1 MSTLANPAFAMKVL
15 KGGIEKIVEQKLTE
29 CGLNH
34 VMMGRAIVQAE
45 VIQDP
50 IDFYPKLRIAVQHTE
65 GARPFMREV
74 TMKEDLQDAVARGI
88 IIDVATEVVEA
99 VMPYF
104 LMTAYQERKDGI
116 DAGR

>member
-34 VMMGRAIVQAE
+34 VMMGRSIVRTE
-45 VIQDP
+45 VMQDP
-50 IDFYPKLRIAVQHTE
+50 TDFYPKLRIAVQHTE
-65 GARPFMREV
+65 GAQPFMREIA
-74 TMKEDLQDAVARGI
+74 MKEDLQDAVARGI
-88 IIDVATEVVEA
+88 IIDLATEVVEA

-104 LMTAYQERKDGI
+104 LMTAYQERKDGQHT
-116 DAGR
+116 GG